1 MYIKTKMN
9 LYCSKVQTLQK
20 HKVNHC
26 HQRRNRNPF
35 TLFIFCGLPLDMDEK
50 IAKAVK
56 TDFVGSDFTE
66 EL

>member
-1 MYIKTKMN
+1 MYIKTKIN
-9 LYCSKVQTLQK
+9 LYCSGVQTLQK
-20 HKVNHC
+20 HRVYHC

-35 TLFIFCGLPLDMDEK
+35 YLFIFCRLPLDMDER
-50 IAKAVK
+50 IVKAVK